1 MRKLKKDRK
10 TKNMNKEKLKIIA
23 AEYMQVWSSEN
34 ADLLDKY
41 ADENIVAAYTH
52 FEKPYEGISNY
63 KAMLKMTY
71 DFFPDLKI
79 TIKNLMP
86 NEAEQMV
93 TVEWK
98 YDGTHK
104 NGNLFGVESSGKK
117 ISVSGITIL
126 EIENGLVTKEKGI
139 VDNLSLIMQLG
150 ALNS

>member
-1 MRKLKKDRK
+1 MDQ
-10 TKNMNKEKLKIIA
+10 EKLKHIA
-23 AEYMQVWSSEN
+23 NEYMQIWNADN
-34 ADLLDKY
+34 ADLLDKC
-41 ADENIVAAYTH
+41 ADENIVANYTH
-52 FEKPYEGISNY
+52 FEKPYEGIQNY
-63 KAMLKMTY
+63 KSMLKVTY

-139 VDNLSLIMQLG
+139 VDNLNLIMQLG
-150 ALNS
+150 ALES

>member
-1 MRKLKKDRK
+1 MDKAKLK
-10 TKNMNKEKLKIIA
+10 NIA
-23 AEYMQVWSSEN
+23 TGYMQIWGAEN

-41 ADENIVAAYTH
+41 ADENITVDYTH

-63 KAMLKMTY
+63 KSMLEMTY

-79 TIKNLMP
+79 TIKNLIP

-126 EIENGLVTKEKGI
+126 EIKNGLVTKEKGI

-150 ALNS
+150 ALEG

>member
-1 MRKLKKDRK
+1 MD
-10 TKNMNKEKLKIIA
+10 KEKMKSIA
-23 AEYMQVWSSEN
+23 SEYMKIWSAGN

-41 ADENIVAAYTH
+41 ADANIVADYTH
-52 FEKPYEGISNY
+52 FEKPYKGITDY
-63 KAMLKMTY
+63 KSMLEMTY
-71 DFFPDLKI
+71 DFFPDLRI
-79 TIKNLMP
+79 TINNMILNASK
-86 NEAEQMV
+86 QKV

-126 EIENGLVTKEKGI
+126 ELKNGLITKENGI
-139 VDNLSLIMQLG
+139 VDNLSLVMQLG

>member
-1 MRKLKKDRK
+1 MDKAKLK
-10 TKNMNKEKLKIIA
+10 NIA
-23 AEYMQVWSSEN
+23 TGYMQIWSAEN

-41 ADENIVAAYTH
+41 ADENITVDYTH

-63 KAMLKMTY
+63 KSMLEMTY

-79 TIKNLMP
+79 TIKNLIP

-126 EIENGLVTKEKGI
+126 EIKNGLVTKEKGI

-150 ALNS
+150 ALEG

>member
-1 MRKLKKDRK
+1 
-10 TKNMNKEKLKIIA
+10 MNKNELKNIA
-23 AEYMQVWSSEN
+23 AEYMQIWSAGN

-41 ADENIVAAYTH
+41 ADENILADYTH
-52 FEKPYEGISNY
+52 FENPYKGTADY
-63 KAMLKMTY
+63 KSMLEMTY

-79 TIKNLMP
+79 TIEKLIA
-86 NEAEQMV
+86 NEGEEKV

-117 ISVSGITIL
+117 ISVSGITVL
-126 EIENGLVTKEKGI
+126 EIKNGLVKKEKGI

-150 ALNS
+150 AMQQNE

>member
-1 MRKLKKDRK
+1 MDKGKLK
-10 TKNMNKEKLKIIA
+10 NIA
-23 AEYMQVWSSEN
+23 NEYMKIWNAGN

-41 ADENIVAAYTH
+41 ADANIAANYTH
-52 FEKPYEGISNY
+52 FEKPYVGISDY
-63 KAMLKMTY
+63 KSMLEMTY

-79 TIKNLMP
+79 TIKNLIP
-86 NEAEQMV
+86 SENENKV

-104 NGNLFGVESSGKK
+104 NGNLFGVESSGEK

-126 EIENGLVTKEKGI
+126 EIKNGLVTKEKGI

-150 ALNS
+150 ALKS

>member
-1 MRKLKKDRK
+1 MKS
-10 TKNMNKEKLKIIA
+10 IA
-23 AEYMQVWSSEN
+23 SEYMKIWSAGN

-41 ADENIVAAYTH
+41 ADANIVADYTH
-52 FEKPYEGISNY
+52 FEKPYKGITDY
-63 KAMLKMTY
+63 KSMLEMTY
-71 DFFPDLKI
+71 DFFPDLRI
-79 TIKNLMP
+79 TINNMILNASK
-86 NEAEQMV
+86 QKV

-126 EIENGLVTKEKGI
+126 ELKNGLITKENGI
-139 VDNLSLIMQLG
+139 VDNLSLVMQLG

>member
-1 MRKLKKDRK
+1 MEKQDLKK
-10 TKNMNKEKLKIIA
+10 IA
-23 AEYMQVWSSEN
+23 SEYMQIWN
-34 ADLLDKY
+34 AEKAFLLDKY
-41 ADENIVAAYTH
+41 ADEKIVVHYTH
-52 FEKPYEGISNY
+52 FEKSYVGITNY
-63 KAMLKMTY
+63 RSMLEMTY

-79 TIKNLMP
+79 TINNLIP

-104 NGNLFGVESSGKK
+104 NGNLFGVESSDKK

-126 EIENGLVTKEKGI
+126 RIKNGLVTKEKGI

-150 ALNS
+150 ALKR

>member
-1 MRKLKKDRK
+1 MDKAKLK
-10 TKNMNKEKLKIIA
+10 NIA
-23 AEYMQVWSSEN
+23 TEYMQIWSAKH

-41 ADENIVAAYTH
+41 ADENIAVDYTH

-63 KAMLKMTY
+63 KSMLEMTY
-71 DFFPDLKI
+71 GFFPDLQI
-79 TIKNLMP
+79 TIKNLIP

-93 TVEWK
+93 TVEWQ

-126 EIENGLVTKEKGI
+126 GIKNGLVTKEKGI
-139 VDNLSLIMQLG
+139 VDNLSMIIQLG
-150 ALNS
+150 ALEN

>member
-1 MRKLKKDRK
+1 MD
-10 TKNMNKEKLKIIA
+10 KEKLKNIA
-23 AEYMQVWSSEN
+23 SEYMQIWSAEN

-41 ADENIVAAYTH
+41 ADESIVADYTH
-52 FEKPYEGISNY
+52 FEKPYKGISNY
-63 KAMLKMTY
+63 KSMLKITY

-79 TIKNLMP
+79 TIKNLIP
-86 NEAEQMV
+86 NEAEKMV

-126 EIENGLVTKEKGI
+126 EFENGLVKKEKGI

-150 ALNS
+150 ALES